1 MTHGWKL
8 RPADAR
14 RQFDTVLTPQAVLH
28 DGNGILTI
36 VKNTQPSGTETY
48 EDEVEGD
55 YMTAYVRRSGH
66 SYDSCMIKLSM
77 LNGTVL
83 RVYAATMLS
92 AVSDMRAKL
101 ADYCSQDKQQGAE
114 Q

>member
-8 RPADAR
+8 RPADVR
-14 RQFDTVLTPQAVLH
+14 RPFDTVLTPQAVLH
-28 DGNGILTI
+28 DGMGVLTI
-36 VKNTQPSGTETY
+36 VKNAQPGNDGAY
-48 EDEVEGD
+48 EEEVQGD

-92 AVSDMRAKL
+92 AVSDMRGKL
-101 ADYCSQDKQQGAE
+101 ADYCSQDKQQGA
-114 Q
+114 

>member
-8 RPADAR
+8 RPADVCR
-14 RQFDTVLTPQAVLH
+14 PFDTVLTPQAVLH

-66 SYDSCMIKLSM
+66 SYDSCTIKLSM

-92 AVSDMRAKL
+92 AVSDMRGKL